1 MSHSPVAPEPT
12 LDARYVAGKLRA
24 NLPLILGLPL
34 LLCAGALLYTFLAPP
49 VYRAETT
56 LYFPKGSS
64 SVLGAVGVTSS
75 ESAGGLA
82 GLSSGPTPIKIFRRF
97 MESETCLEFVS
108 QKSGIKPK
116 GIIDNRKFEEDSG
129 ANMLTITI
137 TLPDGDKAK
146 GLLQDHLKAL
156 ALINERISS
165 DYLADDTSSI
175 QKELAAQKGK
185 LDEAEKSLVAFQRKA
200 NSAPTNAPSEW
211 QARLLQAKIE
221 LASTRSSIKAASAV
235 YRKSLNAQGLSP
247 SDIPPVQKL
256 RPKLVDAEYQLNVL
270 LKSLGP
276 DAPEVRHLTTE
287 IDNLK
292 RELQSEV
299 AAYVSSINKG
309 LVDPTRSGSPDQM
322 KMNGMLDRQVALE
335 AEVEALTQL
344 AKVAPTEQGT
354 LAHLALE
361 VTIQSELVKQAT
373 LQLEAAKLQSL
384 RDPNKWS
391 LLDPPWVD
399 PNPTNKRFLPAAA
412 IAILAGLLVS
422 LLWAFNFGRKP
433 KPA

>member
-1 MSHSPVAPEPT
+1 
-12 LDARYVAGKLRA
+12 
-24 NLPLILGLPL
+24 
-34 LLCAGALLYTFLAPP
+34 
-49 VYRAETT
+49 
-56 LYFPKGSS
+56 
-64 SVLGAVGVTSS
+64 
-75 ESAGGLA
+75 
-82 GLSSGPTPIKIFRRF
+82 

-200 NSAPTNAPSEW
+200 NSAPTNAPSAW